1 MPRNPLPH
9 PTPPPCCPPWRAASW
24 KKLIENHKR
33 TFSIY
38 RKYRA
43 LLAKE
48 RRRRAVAETKA
59 NRNARKAC
67 KLERRLAKI
76 LDEIATSEPAKSDPY
91 CKIELEH
98 CAS

>member
-1 MPRNPLPH
+1 MLSPVARGQLEEADRESQAH
-9 PTPPPCCPPWRAASW
+9 RQY
-24 KKLIENHKR
+24 LQED
-33 TFSIY
+33 
-38 RKYRA
+38 RA

-76 LDEIATSEPAKSDPY
+76 LDEIAASEPVKSDPY

-98 CAS
+98 

>member
-9 PTPPPCCPPWRAASW
+9 RTPPPCCPPWRAASW
-24 KKLIENHKR
+24 QKLIENHKR
-33 TFSIY
+33 TVNIY

-48 RRRRAVAETKA
+48 RRRRVIAETKA

-76 LDEIATSEPAKSDPY
+76 LDEIATFEPVKSDPY
-91 CKIELEH
+91 FKIELEH
-98 CAS
+98 

>member
-1 MPRNPLPH
+1 MPR
-9 PTPPPCCPPWRAASW
+9 PTPPQCCPPWRVASW

-33 TFSIY
+33 TVSIY

-48 RRRRAVAETKA
+48 RRRRVVAETKA

-76 LDEIATSEPAKSDPY
+76 LDEIAAFEPVKSDPY

-98 CAS
+98 

>member
-9 PTPPPCCPPWRAASW
+9 PTPPPCCPPWRVASW

-33 TFSIY
+33 TFNIY
-38 RKYRA
+38 KKYQA

-48 RRRRAVAETKA
+48 RRRRVVAETKA
-59 NRNARKAC
+59 NRNARKAS

-76 LDEIATSEPAKSDPY
+76 LNEIAASERVKSDPY

-98 CAS
+98 